1 MEMIEQKIKGDHYTT
16 DEELIG
22 DFRLMFKNCQTYN
35 EESSQIY
42 QDANI
47 LEKVQITFLSY

>member
-1 MEMIEQKIKGDHYTT
+1 MEMIEAKIKSDQYAN
-16 DEELIG
+16 DDDLIA

-35 EESSQIY
+35 EERSQIY

-47 LEKVQITFLSY
+47 LEKVLNDK